1 MTAWYEFEELVGWR
15 WHRWAASAT
24 SYPTF
29 PEAEVRL
36 DSLRDTLAVYFRA
49 HGGGRSLTLT
59 CAAAID
65 SSHRLTLRQRLGL
78 QQEPHE
84 PARRD
89 SDNVVLPARLA
100 CFPDRSL
107 NRDLYFWLT
116 GFLAEVQPAE
126 PADDPLQRDLL
137 ELRAAV
143 QATQSLGKRF
153 PGLNKRYVHLCQELR
168 QLRPERRLPPVEAQL
183 ESVILHL
190 LGHEESLTPASQQL
204 LNGIHGSGPIETLRA
219 PRGYRPPL
227 PVPVWGQALNL
238 SPSSVPVDESDP
250 DPGVDASPSDDVRR
264 AAERRHLDQT
274 ERDDP
279 LMLNPFEKMLSWSE
293 MVNVNRAVED
303 DEEDDARQAADQLEQ
318 LTLTQH
324 KRQAATRLR
333 MDLEIAAEDVDESR
347 IEAALTYPEWHYR
360 KQRYLPDYCAVF
372 AEPAAEVTAGLKPP
386 WEPDEQTRQRIRKI
400 RRQFEALRPRRELLR
415 RQIDGDE
422 LDLDAMISSIAERAA
437 GGQGSENIYMS
448 WREQARDLAVAT
460 LVDVSLSTDSWID
473 DRRVLDVEKE
483 ALLVLAHGIQA
494 CGDDHAIYSF
504 TSRRRHRVNVRTIKT
519 FEQAVDTA
527 TERRI
532 GALEPGLY
540 TRMGAAIRHVTTAL
554 AQRPNRHRL
563 LLMLTDGKPNDTD
576 HYEGRFAIEDT
587 RMAVREARRQ
597 GLTVFGITIDAEARQ
612 YFPAIFGRAGYAIV
626 ARPSGLAAAL
636 PQLYRQLI
644 R

>member
-15 WHRWAASAT
+15 WHRWAASAA
-24 SYPTF
+24 SYPDY

-36 DSLRDTLAVYFRA
+36 ESLRDVLAVYFRV
-49 HGGGRSLTLT
+49 HGGARSLTLT
-59 CAAAID
+59 SAAAIN
-65 SSHRLTLRQRLGL
+65 SRHRLTLRQRLGL
-78 QQEPHE
+78 QQEPYE

-89 SDNVVLPARLA
+89 SDNVILPATLA
-100 CFPDRSL
+100 YFPDASL

-116 GFLAEVQPAE
+116 GFLAEVQSPEAVK
-126 PADDPLQRDLL
+126 DPLQCDLL
-137 ELRAAV
+137 ELAESVRAATTLA
-143 QATQSLGKRF
+143 QRF
-153 PGLNKRYVHLCQELR
+153 PGLGHRYDRLCNNLLT
-168 QLRPERRLPPVEAQL
+168 LRPQRRLPPVEAQL
-183 ESVILHL
+183 ETVICHL
-190 LGHEESLTPASQQL
+190 LGHPATLSVSSQQL
-204 LNGIHGSGPIETLRA
+204 LECILGSRSMDQIQA
-219 PRGYRPPL
+219 PNGYRPPL
-227 PVPVWGQALNL
+227 PVPLWGQALNRAPAS
-238 SPSSVPVDESDP
+238 SPLEESDP
-250 DPGVDASPSDDVRR
+250 DPGVEAGPSDGIRR

-293 MVNVNRAVED
+293 MVNVNRPVED
-303 DEEDDARQAADQLEQ
+303 DKEEDARQAADQLEQ
-318 LTLTQH
+318 LTLSKH
-324 KRQAATRLR
+324 KKQAATRLR
-333 MDLEIAAEDVDESR
+333 MDLDIAAESVDESR
-347 IEAALTYPEWHYR
+347 IEAPVTYHEWHYR

-372 AEPAAEVTAGLKPP
+372 GEPASDVASGQTPA
-386 WEPDEQTRQRIRKI
+386 WEPDDETRRRIRKI

-415 RQIDGDE
+415 RQIEGDE
-422 LDLDAMISSIAERAA
+422 LDLDALVSSIAEQAA
-437 GGQGSENIYMS
+437 GGHGSENIYMS
-448 WREQARDLAVAT
+448 WRQQARDLAVAT

-504 TSRRRHRVNVRTIKT
+504 TSRRRQRVSIRTIKT
-519 FEQAVDTA
+519 FDQPVGSG

-532 GALEPGLY
+532 AALEPGLY
-540 TRMGAAIRHVTTAL
+540 TRMGTAIRHVASEL
-554 AQRPNRHRL
+554 ARRPNRHRL
-563 LLMLTDGKPNDTD
+563 LLLLTDGKPNDTD
-576 HYEGRFAIEDT
+576 HYEGRFAIEDS

-626 ARPSGLAAAL
+626 ARPTGLAAAL